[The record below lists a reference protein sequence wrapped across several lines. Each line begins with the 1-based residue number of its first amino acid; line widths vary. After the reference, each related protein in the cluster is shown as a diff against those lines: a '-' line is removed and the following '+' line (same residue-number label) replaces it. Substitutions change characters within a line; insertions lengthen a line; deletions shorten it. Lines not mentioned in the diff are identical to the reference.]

1 MDYSFSKIFKNQKW
15 FIANRFLG
23 PTIFL
28 FSTYFFREDNL
39 FVFFFKYETLIIV
52 TSLIASILIK
62 KNYLNLF
69 YFLGIMMSILI
80 IIPSL
85 LINYKLLLISLAI
98 CEAINFYIAFYINRT
113 FFLKFHS
120 AYLTLNF
127 LAVLILGYY
136 DFDFS
141 YFLIFNIINLCI
153 FNIYFLRNKT
163 IDNNK
168 LNNKAGIS
176 SIVRNVFNAFGRNT
190 IINLDNSFFSFVILK
205 FINQATIFIWSYI
218 KSAEGINFNSSV
230 LNNNKLI
237 KFSFITIIILL
248 VCFFTI
254 DKFLLFIYTL
264 IIFNFLII
272 EIHYAKKN
280 TFSK

>member
-254 DKFLLFIYTL
+254 DKFLLLIYTL

>member
-1 MDYSFSKIFKNQKW
+1 MDHNFSNIFKNQKW
-15 FIANRFLG
+15 FIVNRFLG
-23 PTIFL
+23 PSIFL
-28 FSTYFFREDNL
+28 FLTHFFREDNL

-62 KNYLNLF
+62 KNYLNVF

-98 CEAINFYIAFYINRT
+98 CEAINFYIAFCTNRT

-127 LAVLILGYY
+127 LAVLILGHY

-153 FNIYFLRNKT
+153 FNIYFFRNKT

-168 LNNKAGIS
+168 LNNQAGIS

-190 IINLDNSFFSFVILK
+190 IINLDNSFFSFFILK

-218 KSAEGINFNSSV
+218 KSAEGINLNSSV
-230 LNNNKLI
+230 LNNSRLI
-237 KFSFITIIILL
+237 KFSFITITILL
-248 VCFFTI
+248 ACFFTI
-254 DKFLLFIYTL
+254 DKFLLLIYIL

-272 EIHYAKKN
+272 EIYYAKKN